1 MSQGTEKCEY
11 WARNQCPAWIGL
23 LGMPGK
29 TVGGDDERWH
39 RAWMDAQCNNA
50 MWGQTVSRPVGRHLN
65 PALTEHTC
73 TLTHICHRKSLSNR
87 CWSSQ
92 NLFPPCMSHEFFN
105 VPPFLK
111 EKKKHLF
118 HPLLQLAVMEAI
130 RDSDGRGWAVSG
142 VCACRLLS
150 FCVQVGHRKGCI
162 SAAELFMLFRY
173 CTLHL
178 MFDKLLKFVMCQRF
192 SGMILFLGSWKLLH
206 CQYMF

>member
-50 MWGQTVSRPVGRHLN
+50 MWGQTVSLPVGRHLN

-105 VPPFLK
+105 VPPFLR
-111 EKKKHLF
+111 KKKASF
-118 HPLLQLAVMEAI
+118 SSFAPVGCNGSNKGQWWE
-130 RDSDGRGWAVSG
+130 RVSSIWG
-142 VCACRLLS
+142 VC
-150 FCVQVGHRKGCI
+150 
-162 SAAELFMLFRY
+162 M
-173 CTLHL
+173 
-178 MFDKLLKFVMCQRF
+178 
-192 SGMILFLGSWKLLH
+192 
-206 CQYMF
+206 